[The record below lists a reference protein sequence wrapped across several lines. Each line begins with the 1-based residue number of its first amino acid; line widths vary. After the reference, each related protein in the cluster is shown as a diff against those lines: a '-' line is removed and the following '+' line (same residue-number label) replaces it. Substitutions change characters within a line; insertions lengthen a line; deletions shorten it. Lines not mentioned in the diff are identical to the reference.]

1 MTVSVLFLLA
11 STALLTLLRQQ
22 EQGSSHYQIILIA
35 TLVVHNLWGFY
46 YGQKARR
53 RAISKQQQKE
63 VRPLQESIQKM
74 VELSKLCD
82 EINERWGGSQ
92 SQQSHYS
99 DRESIWYSKG
109 N

>member
-1 MTVSVLFLLA
+1 MTFSAVSFLA
-11 STALLTLLRQQ
+11 SVALLTGLAYQ
-22 EQGSSHYQIILIA
+22 EQGSLSYYVLLVIIICLHRMLGVKDGRWQEREI
-35 TLVVHNLWGFY
+35 
-46 YGQKARR
+46 R
-53 RAISKQQQKE
+53 KQQQKE

-74 VELSKLCD
+74 GELSKLCD

-92 SQQSHYS
+92 SKQSHYS